1 MMGKKTD
8 KKSTM
13 VEQGDSVDVCSSGSA
28 EVSRSEASCPD
39 GRLTEAF
46 EVWGATKPASDPARL
61 TRLARLVEDAE
72 ELQRSM
78 WREVRLLHSLA
89 SELAKLG
96 SPDCDEAQEFPLS
109 ATWKRDETSVSVSL
123 SCRNEKP
130 FRVSLEGRGGHSTH
144 TASSAVV
151 CAALVHAFLKTEQ

>member
-1 MMGKKTD
+1 MKRKTD

-13 VEQGDSVDVCSSGSA
+13 VEQGDSVDVCSSGSVEA
-28 EVSRSEASCPD
+28 SQTEASCTD
-39 GRLTEAF
+39 GRLAEAF
-46 EVWGATKPASDPARL
+46 EVWGAPKPASDPARL

-72 ELQRSM
+72 ELQRSL
-78 WREVRLLHSLA
+78 WREVRLLHSLV

-96 SPDCDEAQEFPLS
+96 SPDCDEVQALPLS
-109 ATWKRDETSVSVSL
+109 ATWKRGETSVSVSL

-130 FRVSLEGRGGHSTH
+130 FCVSLEGRGGHSVH
-144 TASSAVV
+144 TASSGVV

>member
-1 MMGKKTD
+1 MGKKTD

-78 WREVRLLHSLA
+78 WREVRLLHSLV
-89 SELAKLG
+89 SELTKLG
-96 SPDCDEAQEFPLS
+96 SPDCDEVQEFPLS
-109 ATWKRDETSVSVSL
+109 ATWKRGETSVSVSL
-123 SCRNEKP
+123 RCRHEKP
-130 FRVSLEGRGGHSTH
+130 FCVSLEGRGGHSIH
-144 TASSAVV
+144 TASSGVV